1 MAPDFAGEIALTLTI
16 VPLREGPPLT
26 DVVAQIRAFAD
37 RIEAGEYGEV
47 GTVFAVMP
55 RQGDYPKFW
64 GWGDVAG
71 VSDPVVQLE
80 LAKLWLLTNLTSR
93 E

>member
-1 MAPDFAGEIALTLTI
+1 MTLNV

-26 DVVAQIRAFAD
+26 DVVAQIRAWAD

-47 GTVFAVMP
+47 SSVFALMP
-55 RQGDYPKFW
+55 RDNNYPTLW
-64 GWGDVAG
+64 GWGDTSG
-71 VSDPVVQLE
+71 VGDPVVQLE
-80 LAKLWLLTNLTSR
+80 LAKMWLLANLTKR